1 MSPLWMRI
9 FTLVGM
15 ALAAASMQMLG
26 RWRTWWRSD
35 VPRVR
40 AAAAG
45 PAARATAEPW
55 RSR

>member
-15 ALAAASMQMLG
+15 ALAAASMQMRARADVVAL
-26 RWRTWWRSD
+26 D

-40 AAAAG
+40 AAAAAQP
-45 PAARATAEPW
+45 PAATAQPW